1 MVLKRSALFVAAVVG
16 LGAVSMS
23 PSLSPSLY
31 AQVPA
36 KSITIMTWGTTWQS
50 ALKSVSEEYTQK
62 TGVKVNV
69 VTQSTSGEGLV
80 KLQAMKSAPTIDVWF
95 TTSSV
100 ADRAITDTSLFA
112 ELPKS
117 DMPSLKQ
124 LAPGIATDRY
134 VGVYSYPLSIVYR
147 TDLVK
152 TPPTSWKDLWDPRF
166 KGQIGVPVMS
176 SYQGRMLMI
185 AAEVGGKPGDAD
197 TGFAELKKLKPNVV
211 MFYTSDATARQSLA
225 QGEVSVLVA
234 PPSRA
239 KQVADAGIPVKVL
252 SPKGTPMNMDV
263 ATLVNTPNK
272 KLAADY
278 LNFILS
284 KQANGE
290 IAASLAMAPVNTS
303 SPVPPSLVDALPKKG
318 EAVVLDEKM
327 INDHIDAW
335 NQRFNSEI
343 AQ

>member
-1 MVLKRSALFVAAVVG
+1 MGLKRSALFLAAVMG
-16 LGAVSMS
+16 LGA
-23 PSLSPSLY
+23 SLVTGTAS
-31 AQVPA
+31 AQTPG
-36 KSITIMTWGTTWQS
+36 KSITVLSWGVTWQS
-50 ALKSVSEEYTQK
+50 ALQAVSEEYTKK
-62 TGVKVNV
+62 TGVKVNL

-80 KLQAMKSAPTIDVWF
+80 KLQAMKSAPTIDVWL

-112 ELPKS
+112 ELPKA
-117 DMPSLKQ
+117 DMPSLKE
-124 LAPGIATDRY
+124 LTPGIATPRY
-134 VGVYSYPLSIVYR
+134 VGLYSYPLSIVYR
-147 TDLVK
+147 TDMVK

-166 KGQIGVPVMS
+166 KGKLGVPVMS

-211 MFYTSDATARQSLA
+211 MFYTSDANARQSLA

-239 KQVADAGIPVKVL
+239 KQVADAGIPVKVI

-272 KLAADY
+272 AIAADY
-278 LNFILS
+278 LNFLLS
-284 KQANGE
+284 KDINGE
-290 IAASLAMAPVNTS
+290 IAAKLSMDPVNAG
-303 SPVPPSLVDALPKKG
+303 SPKPPALLEALPKKG
-318 EAVVLDEKM
+318 DGVVLDEKM

-335 NQRFNSEI
+335 NQRFNTEI

>member
-1 MVLKRSALFVAAVVG
+1 MGLKRSAVVVAAMAC
-16 LGAVSMS
+16 LGA
-23 PSLSPSLY
+23 SLIPAGAY
-31 AQVPA
+31 AQTPEKA
-36 KSITIMTWGTTWQS
+36 ITVLIWGTTWQS
-50 ALKSVSEEYTQK
+50 AVKAVSEEYTQK

-100 ADRAITDTSLFA
+100 ADRAIADTSLFA
-112 ELPKS
+112 ELPK
-117 DMPSLKQ
+117 DEMPSLKQ
-124 LAPGIATDRY
+124 LTPGIATPRY

-166 KGQIGVPVMS
+166 KGKVGVPVMS

-185 AAEVGGKPGDAD
+185 AAGVGGKPGDAD

-239 KQVADAGIPVKVL
+239 KQVADAGIPVKVV

-272 KLAADY
+272 KIAADY
-278 LNFILS
+278 LNFLLS
-284 KQANGE
+284 KEANGE
-290 IAASLAMAPVNTS
+290 IAAKLSMDPVNNA
-303 SPVPPSLVDALPKKG
+303 SPKPASLVEALPKAG
-318 EAVVLDEKM
+318 DAVVLDEKV
-327 INDHIDAW
+327 INDNIDAW